1 MNEPIAVAL
10 SALRSVFAGLGHDAP
25 RPTGVIDE
33 LSQKALWAL
42 ANAGD
47 LDRCTPRL
55 VELLI
60 TGELEVVEP
69 WEVTGLFARDGWPT
83 WSVAQRRA
91 VLECGDAWWATLIQI
106 HPLPPGVDAVL
117 GSLALFDEPLVRW
130 LQPLLVGLDGAGAL
144 HLADLA
150 IGGLD
155 SSAWDQQP
163 DRRGQVLGWLAS
175 EPVIL
180 GLTLVGGVHLD
191 DGQLGAALDVML
203 GLEPDPQ

>member
-1 MNEPIAVAL
+1 MFAMLLPVAL
-10 SALRSVFAGLGHDAP
+10 AFLMFVVGLGLETHHML
-25 RPTGVIDE
+25 GV
-33 LSQKALWAL
+33 LRQPK
-42 ANAGD
+42 
-47 LDRCTPRL
+47 
-55 VELLI
+55 
-60 TGELEVVEP
+60 
-69 WEVTGLFARDGWPT
+69 
-83 WSVAQRRA
+83 
-91 VLECGDAWWATLIQI
+91 
-106 HPLPPGVDAVL
+106 
-117 GSLALFDEPLVRW
+117 
-130 LQPLLVGLDGAGAL
+130 PLLVGLEGAGAL

-150 IGGLD
+150 IGGLG